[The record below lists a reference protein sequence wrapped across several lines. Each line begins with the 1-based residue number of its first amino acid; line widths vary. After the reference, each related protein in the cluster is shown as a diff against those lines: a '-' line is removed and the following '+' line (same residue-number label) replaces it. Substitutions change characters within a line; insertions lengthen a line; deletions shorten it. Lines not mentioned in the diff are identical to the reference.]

1 MAFDTSKLGTRELD
15 VTYCTVEGV
24 DLKLDLYYPTAGGP
38 WSDGPWPALIW
49 VHGGAWTEGDK
60 APLPVNAAAAGFLMA
75 SLNYRLYPAYRFPT
89 MIQDLKC
96 AIRYLRAHAA
106 AYNLDPACISLV
118 GHSAGGHLVA
128 LAGMAEESA
137 GWDVGPYR
145 DQSSRVQAVVAM
157 SAPADLTTRYPD
169 WAEAIKIAVF
179 GPEGLDGASPIRHV
193 HADAPPFLIV
203 HGAAD
208 PLIPVAQAH
217 LLHDT
222 LRAAGVPSELLIVE
236 SAGHGFEPVGG
247 TPAPSMEQVLAGML
261 TFLTGI
267 VNPPVQ
273 E

>member
-157 SAPADLTTRYPD
+157 SAPADLTARYPD

-179 GPEGLDGASPIRHV
+179 GPEGLDGASPIRHA

-222 LRAAGVPSELLIVE
+222 LRAAGVPSELLIVNN
-236 SAGHGFEPVGG
+236 AGHGFEPVGG
-247 TPAPSMEQVLAGML
+247 APAPPMEQVLAEML